1 MVQFQLSL
9 PGKMVLKTKGR
20 RKKRKD
26 HHLGEKRC
34 KYMYECIDGNW
45 TYYPIAYCD
54 HYKGVLTRGLM
65 HTTDAMKENVQ
76 DFRKGMILNDK
87 ITKESL
93 SS

>member
-9 PGKMVLKTKGR
+9 PGKMVLKTK

-65 HTTDAMKENVQ
+65 HTHRCNERKCPRLQEGD
-76 DFRKGMILNDK
+76 DF
-87 ITKESL
+87 E
-93 SS
+93 